1 MPFVAIREGDRVL
14 PYEATK
20 ADTLICPVCDDEMTF
35 VTSHHRRGSFVAP
48 HFRHQTNDDCAGESA
63 VHLRMKSIAFSKLD
77 EAYPE
82 ATVVSEEPVGSRRAD
97 ILVRFPQP
105 QFPYGHGI
113 AVEVQYRNDSK
124 DLLKTDQDYYDAGY
138 SVLWL
143 TQQHF
148 DEYNVAIDHIQP
160 VWPNALPQLRGYD
173 GLDWPVEE
181 GTQEV
186 EHHIRLPPDYFK
198 ANRSTLRDA
207 FETGRAQRSDAD
219 WQTHA
224 QVWLSKPRYTIKR
237 SLQCVESPSGGFYLK
252 LSKGQQGERPE
263 FVHLASRAPDI
274 DLDGVGHRDSASA
287 FSFYNLSETHV
298 PADGVPAGKAEAVG
312 TPSAAAARALI
323 DRRPRMTVG
332 DEWIAGDHAIFAF
345 RGVPC
350 VAVTSSNLMER
361 VVQLTHTAAD
371 TVDEVDIGLLDATAD
386 VVARVV
392 SH

>member
-1 MPFVAIREGDRVL
+1 MGEINSYLEYSHHFTPMPFVAIREGDRVL

-143 TQQHF
+143 TKQHF

-173 GLDWPVEE
+173 GLDWPVEG

-186 EHHIRLPPDYFK
+186 EHHIRLPPDYFE

-224 QVWLSKPRYTIKR
+224 QIWLSKPRYTIKR

-263 FVHLASRAPDI
+263 FVHLKIDMDDMSALERIPETIESALNADHAVGEWHDLTQCWLKPYDDPVTAWLTVRSTKDNDYTLLVGKKTPDGRTESVETVFQPAQKLPAIRQFVTDIASHLRAN
-274 DLDGVGHRDSASA
+274 SAS
-287 FSFYNLSETHV
+287 E
-298 PADGVPAGKAEAVG
+298 
-312 TPSAAAARALI
+312 
-323 DRRPRMTVG
+323 
-332 DEWIAGDHAIFAF
+332 
-345 RGVPC
+345 
-350 VAVTSSNLMER
+350 
-361 VVQLTHTAAD
+361 
-371 TVDEVDIGLLDATAD
+371 
-386 VVARVV
+386 
-392 SH
+392 